1 MFASSG
7 GLCTDH
13 GKVTKKYR
21 LFIYICYCVWTM
33 FLWINM
39 MIIIVTSSLYS
50 YRRKA

>member
-21 LFIYICYCVWTM
+21 LPY
-33 FLWINM
+33 
-39 MIIIVTSSLYS
+39 TSNILLCMDQVSLD
-50 YRRKA
+50 